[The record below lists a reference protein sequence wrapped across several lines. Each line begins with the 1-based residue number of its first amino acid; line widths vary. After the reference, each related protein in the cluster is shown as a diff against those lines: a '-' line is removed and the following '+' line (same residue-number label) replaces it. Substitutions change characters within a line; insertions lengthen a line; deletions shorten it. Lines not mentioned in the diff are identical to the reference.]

1 MDQAHLDQLLDP
13 QTISRAEALGLQ
25 ARSCS
30 GPKGRHSSA
39 QGKALGSRPRN
50 LFSPERAELRAAFGQ
65 SSYALSGLGTIC
77 STVTQGFALGWRM
90 TGFQPLARGASGVAQ
105 TIAIGFAFRTYL

>member
-13 QTISRAEALGLQ
+13 QTIARAEALGLQ

-39 QGKALGSRPRN
+39 QGKALGSRARN

-65 SSYALSGLGTIC
+65 SGCALSGLEMIY
-77 STVTQGFALGWRM
+77 STVTQGCALGWRM
-90 TGFQPLARGASGVAQ
+90 AGFQPWVHGASVAANVI
-105 TIAIGFAFRTYL
+105 TIGFAFRTRF